1 MTEQIFKNEINEDPD
16 FLFLKELK
24 KEILPIVKELNKL
37 IERIKELNERS
48 DVLSIKEMNEVVK
61 KTEK

>member
-37 IERIKELNERS
+37 IERIIAVSYALLTLIIRIIAESLIH
-48 DVLSIKEMNEVVK
+48 LM
-61 KTEK
+61 

>member
-24 KEILPIVKELNKL
+24 KKFCQL
-37 IERIKELNERS
+37 
-48 DVLSIKEMNEVVK
+48 
-61 KTEK
+61 